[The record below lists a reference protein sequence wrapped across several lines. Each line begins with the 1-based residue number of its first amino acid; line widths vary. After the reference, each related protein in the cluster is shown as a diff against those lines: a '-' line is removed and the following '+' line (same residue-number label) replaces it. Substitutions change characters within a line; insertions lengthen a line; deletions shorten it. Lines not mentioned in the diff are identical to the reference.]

1 MPFIAANWPLFAAIL
16 VVLGLIFWSHH
27 ADLLGGFKNVGTAEA
42 VSLINRGARVVD
54 VRPEEEFHAGHIT
67 GAVNL
72 PYAELESRAA
82 AEKWSQDKPV
92 VLVCGAGQR
101 PAVAAKQV
109 KRCGVAEVF
118 NLQGGVRVWQ
128 DANLPL
134 AKAQASSS

>member
-82 AEKWSQDKPV
+82 
-92 VLVCGAGQR
+92 LR
-101 PAVAAKQV
+101 PA
-109 KRCGVAEVF
+109 G
-118 NLQGGVRVWQ
+118 
-128 DANLPL
+128 
-134 AKAQASSS
+134 